1 MSVHVYGVSMDGQ
14 DVLGGLVARVL
25 ATRRATIALAEP
37 LEVEDWVPQSMP
49 DASPVK
55 WHLAHTTWFFERFV
69 LAPLGVAPTAES
81 NDFMFNSYY
90 EAVGKRVARPK
101 RGLMTRPTVK
111 EVLAYRAAIDQRLAD
126 LEASPRLAEVGAAL
140 ELGRNHEEQHQ
151 ELLLTDVKHL
161 LAQNPLA
168 PTYRTGHRHITRPAP
183 PLHWETFD
191 GGVAEIGHRGRG
203 FSFDNEGPRHKV
215 YLTPFSIASR
225 MVTAGEYQAFIADG
239 GYRRHELWLSDG
251 WAWIAG
257 REAPLY
263 WDGEHHFTL
272 DGLRRVDD
280 AEPVT
285 HVTYYEADAYA
296 RWAGARL
303 PTEAEWET
311 ASVGSSPG
319 RFVEDGSLHPS
330 VAGAG
335 LSQMLG
341 DAWEWTQSD
350 YAPYPGWRP
359 LEGAFGEYNGKFM
372 ISQKVLRGGSCATP
386 CAHARITYRNFF
398 PPHAAWQFTGIRL
411 AKDIA

>member
-1 MSVHVYGVSMDGQ
+1 MHPSED
-14 DVLGGLVARVL
+14 LGGLVARVL
-25 ATRRATIALAEP
+25 ATRRATIALTEP
-37 LEVEDWVPQSMP
+37 LEVEDWVAQSMP

-69 LAPLGVAPTAES
+69 LKALGIEPTAAS
-81 NDFMFNSYY
+81 NDFLFNSYY
-90 EAVGKRVARPK
+90 EAVGKRVARSK
-101 RGLMTRPTVK
+101 RGLMTRPTVR
-111 EVLAYRAAIDQRLAD
+111 EVLAYRAAIDQRLAE
-126 LEASPRLAEVGAAL
+126 LEGSPRLAEVADAL
-140 ELGRNHEEQHQ
+140 ELGRHHEEQHQ

-161 LAQNPLA
+161 LAENPLA
-168 PTYRTGHRHITRPAP
+168 PAYRTGHRHVPRHAP
-183 PLHWETFD
+183 PLHFENFEE
-191 GGVAEIGHRGRG
+191 GIAEIGHRGAG
-203 FSFDNEGPRHKV
+203 FAFDNEGPRHKV
-215 YLTPFSIASR
+215 YLAPFALASR
-225 MVTAGEYQAFIADG
+225 MVTAGEYKAFIADG
-239 GYRRHELWLSDG
+239 GYRRPELWLSEG
-251 WAWIAG
+251 WAWVNAAAQTPNH
-257 REAPLY
+257 APLY

-272 DGLRRVDD
+272 DGMRSIDD

-311 ASVGSSPG
+311 AAFGSNVG

-330 VAGAG
+330 IAGEG

-350 YAPYPGWRP
+350 YAPYPGYRP

-372 ISQKVLRGGSCATP
+372 VSQKVLRGGSCATP
-386 CAHARITYRNFF
+386 RSHARITYRNFF

-411 AKDIA
+411 AKDLA